1 MSGIAAHRVEFGVF
15 ISVFVV
21 AAGLGLLAARWRRP
35 ATFNDLDS
43 WGLGDRSFGGYVSWF
58 LMGGDLYTAYTFV
71 AVPALMYGVG
81 AVGFF
86 AVPFAVIAYPV
97 AFLAL
102 TRLWSVSHVHG
113 LVTPADF
120 VRARFGSRSLSL
132 LVAVTGIVAT
142 MPYIAVQLV
151 GVEAVFE
158 TLGVPGKWPLLV
170 AFGTLAIFTYQSGLR
185 APALVAFVKDI
196 LFAYVVFAIL
206 VTIAMT
212 WDGWHGVFQ
221 AASDR
226 FASTPSK
233 ADGILLP
240 VSGRLNYL
248 TLAVGSALGL
258 FLYPHAI
265 TGVLAARNRDTVRR
279 TLAALPLYTFM
290 LGILAL
296 LGFAAIAW
304 KVKPAAGDRNTIV
317 PVLMHTFLPDW
328 FAGLGYAAIGIG
340 ALVPAAVMSI
350 AAANLF
356 ARNVYREYI
365 RPRASAAEEA
375 RVGRITSLLVKL
387 GAMAVIFLLNPQF
400 SIDLQLIGGV
410 LILQTLPAVGLGL
423 YTTWF
428 HRYALLGGLGTGL
441 VAGLLLLYQIP
452 QLAPDGK
459 VARAHF
465 GGSAWALSHVGIH
478 NGQSVYVGL
487 VALLVNLVVAVLLTL
502 ALRLRGVADGVDIT
516 WSHDYT
522 ADEGDPSVRRLA
534 ELVDGGPTNPAVFEA
549 AVPRHG
555 VRGEDARL

>member
-35 ATFNDLDS
+35 TSFNDLDS

-86 AVPFAVIAYPV
+86 AVPFAVVAYPL

-158 TLGVPGKWPLLV
+158 TLGIPGKWPLLV

-226 FASTPSK
+226 FAATPSK

-240 VSGRLNYL
+240 VNGRLNYL
-248 TLAVGSALGL
+248 TLAVGSAMGL

-265 TGVLAARNRDTVRR
+265 TGVLAARNRNTVRR

-304 KVKPAAGDRNTIV
+304 KVKPVAGDRNTIV

-365 RPRASAAEEA
+365 RPRASVAESPRCWSSSA
-375 RVGRITSLLVKL
+375 RWRSSSCSTRSSPSTS
-387 GAMAVIFLLNPQF
+387 
-400 SIDLQLIGGV
+400 SSS
-410 LILQTLPAVGLGL
+410 
-423 YTTWF
+423 
-428 HRYALLGGLGTGL
+428 
-441 VAGLLLLYQIP
+441 AGC
-452 QLAPDGK
+452 
-459 VARAHF
+459 
-465 GGSAWALSHVGIH
+465 
-478 NGQSVYVGL
+478 
-487 VALLVNLVVAVLLTL
+487 
-502 ALRLRGVADGVDIT
+502 
-516 WSHDYT
+516 
-522 ADEGDPSVRRLA
+522 
-534 ELVDGGPTNPAVFEA
+534 
-549 AVPRHG
+549 
-555 VRGEDARL
+555 